1 MPDEL
6 VPELGFEPTIFTFKQ
21 VFAMAAKE
29 WKIHNPTGSKR
40 VVVTKELPGSRWLET
55 LIKADCR
62 VELCTST
69 DVLSVDEIKAAI
81 GAQCDGVL
89 GQLTEDWGDEL
100 FAALKTAGGTAYSNV
115 AVGYN
120 NVDLDAAT
128 RHGIPV
134 GNTPGVLTETTA
146 QMAVALTFAAARRTG
161 EAERYLRAGKYKGW
175 LMTLFLGELL
185 WRKTVGVIGAG
196 RIGATY
202 ARMMVEG
209 HKMNLVYYDVY
220 PNKDLEEYVAAYSD
234 FLESRGEEP
243 VHCIR
248 AGAVEEVLRQ
258 ADCVSVHTVLDESTH
273 HLINVDSLALMKENA
288 ILVNTSRGP
297 VVDEAA
303 LVAHCQKHP
312 NFRAGLDVF
321 EDEPDMK
328 PGLVDLDNVVI
339 VPHIASATRW
349 TREGMASL
357 GAGNVAGILSGYPA
371 WNQPDILPFLEGE
384 SPRAAPSIVNAKAL
398 GIPLFGG

>member
-1 MPDEL
+1 
-6 VPELGFEPTIFTFKQ
+6 
-21 VFAMAAKE
+21 MAPKE
-29 WKIHNPTGSKR
+29 WATHNPTGKNR

-55 LIKADCR
+55 LMQAGCR
-62 VELCTST
+62 IELCTST
-69 DVLSVDEIKAAI
+69 DVLSVAEIKAAI
-81 GAQCDGVL
+81 GDRCDGVL

-100 FAALKTAGGTAYSNV
+100 FSALKTAGGTAYSNV

-120 NVDLDAAT
+120 NVDVGAAT
-128 RHGIPV
+128 KHGIPV

-161 EAERYLRAGKYKGW
+161 EAERFMRAGHYKGW

-209 HKMNLVYYDVY
+209 HKMNLVYFDVY
-220 PNKDLEEYVAAYSD
+220 PNTDLEEYVAAYSD
-234 FLESRGEEP
+234 FLKSRGEEP
-243 VHCIR
+243 VTCKR
-248 AGAVEEVLRQ
+248 AAAIDEVLQ
-258 ADCVSVHTVLDESTH
+258 EADCVSLHTILDDSTQ
-273 HLINVDSLALMKENA
+273 HLINAASLGLMKDNA

-297 VVDEAA
+297 VVDEEA
-303 LVAHCQKHP
+303 LVAHCQTHP

-321 EDEPDMK
+321 EDEPEMK
-328 PGLVDLDNVVI
+328 PGLDDLENVVV

-349 TREGMASL
+349 TREGMATL
-357 GAGNVAGILSGYPA
+357 AACNVAGILSGYPA

-384 SPRAAPSIVNAKAL
+384 APRAAPSIVNAKAL
-398 GIPLFGG
+398 GIPLFGS

>member
-1 MPDEL
+1 
-6 VPELGFEPTIFTFKQ
+6 
-21 VFAMAAKE
+21 MAPKE
-29 WKIHNPTGSKR
+29 WETHNPSGSKR

-55 LIKADCR
+55 LIKAGCR
-62 VELCTST
+62 VELCTSS
-69 DVLSVDEIKAAI
+69 DVLSVEEIKAAI

-89 GQLTEDWGDEL
+89 GQLTEVWGDEL
-100 FAALKTAGGTAYSNV
+100 FAALKAAGGTAYSNV

-120 NVDLDAAT
+120 NVDIEAAT
-128 RHGIPV
+128 KYGLPV

-146 QMAVALTFAAARRTG
+146 QMAVTLTFAAARRTG
-161 EAERYLRAGKYKGW
+161 EAERFLRAGKYKGW

-185 WRKTVGVIGAG
+185 WHKTVGVIGAG

-209 HKMNLVYYDVY
+209 HKMNLIYHDIY
-220 PNKDLEEYVAAYSD
+220 PNKDLEDYIAAYAD
-234 FLESRGEEP
+234 FLKSRGEEP
-243 VHCIR
+243 VSCKR
-248 AGAVEEVLRQ
+248 ADTVEDVLRE

-273 HLINVDSLALMKENA
+273 HLINAKSLALMKENA

-303 LVAHCQKHP
+303 LVAHCQEHP

-321 EDEPDMK
+321 EEEPALK
-328 PGLVDLDNVVI
+328 PGLVELDNVVI

-349 TREGMASL
+349 TREGMATL
-357 GAGNVAGILSGYPA
+357 AAGNVAGILSGYPV
-371 WNQPDILPFLEGE
+371 WNQPDILSFLEGE
-384 SPRAAPSIVNAKAL
+384 SPKAAPSIVNATEL
-398 GIPLFGG
+398 GIALYTD

>member
-1 MPDEL
+1 
-6 VPELGFEPTIFTFKQ
+6 
-21 VFAMAAKE
+21 MAPKE
-29 WKIHNPTGSKR
+29 WETHNPSGSKR
-40 VVVTKELPGSRWLET
+40 VVVTKVLPGSRWLET
-55 LIKADCR
+55 LIKAGCR

-69 DVLSVDEIKAAI
+69 DVLSIAEIKAAI
-81 GAQCDGVL
+81 GSQCDGVL

-100 FAALKTAGGTAYSNV
+100 FAALKAAGGTAYSNV

-120 NVDLDAAT
+120 NVDVAAAT
-128 RHGIPV
+128 KHGLPV

-146 QMAVALTFAAARRTG
+146 QMAVTLTFAAARRTG
-161 EAERYLRAGKYKGW
+161 EAERFLRAGKYKGW

-185 WRKTVGVIGAG
+185 WHKTVGVIGAG

-209 HKMNLVYYDVY
+209 HKMNLIYHDIY
-220 PNKDLEEYVAAYSD
+220 PNKDLEEYIADYAD
-234 FLESRGEEP
+234 FLKSRGEEP
-243 VHCIR
+243 VSCKR
-248 AGAVEEVLRQ
+248 ADTVEDVLRE
-258 ADCVSVHTVLDESTH
+258 ADCISVHTVLDDSTH
-273 HLINVDSLALMKENA
+273 HLINASSLALMKDNA

-312 NFRAGLDVF
+312 NFRVGLDVF
-321 EDEPDMK
+321 EDEPEMK
-328 PGLVDLDNVVI
+328 PGLVELDNVLI

-357 GAGNVAGILSGYPA
+357 AAGNVAGILSGYPA
-371 WNQPDILPFLEGE
+371 WNQPDILSFLEGE
-384 SPRAAPSIVNAKAL
+384 SPKAAPSIVNATEL
-398 GIPLFGG
+398 GIALYTD